1 MSTGVTTVRCFHSG
15 LFSFGGV
22 SSGLEQQQRRPL
34 PAAETGRSCWGSVL
48 IFQSPAKGLRKNQQT
63 QPVRRRTSG
72 SVSNQPSGLLLS
84 PRVPIFRNVYRGD
97 YCPAGEYDFNFAF
110 GATAF
115 AERSVAMKAPVGL
128 LSGRAVCVSRWRGFA
143 PTSSA
148 ERSKRIFTG
157 RGVTANRQ
165 LTRSATVSE
174 RNKRC
179 KCHFPLRPLCENA
192 TPGRPQSAR
201 RCSIL

>member
-1 MSTGVTTVRCFHSG
+1 MTTVRCFHSG

-148 ERSKRIFTG
+148 ERSKRLFTG
-157 RGVTANRQ
+157 GVVAANGIC
-165 LTRSATVSE
+165 SAAFCESAALRLAASPSPSVRFAHCHLSQRERPWHGGTVS
-174 RNKRC
+174 
-179 KCHFPLRPLCENA
+179 
-192 TPGRPQSAR
+192 G
-201 RCSIL
+201 

>member
-1 MSTGVTTVRCFHSG
+1 MGSSPTGHPTKKSAVALQRRIF
-15 LFSFGGV
+15 LFGGV
-22 SSGLEQQQRRPL
+22 SSGLEQGGGAKRRN
-34 PAAETGRSCWGSVL
+34 
-48 IFQSPAKGLRKNQQT
+48 QSP
-63 QPVRRRTSG
+63 SG
-72 SVSNQPSGLLLS
+72 ALIS

-97 YCPAGEYDFNFAF
+97 YCPLFSQRIFYLAGCPVGSNRAAAQSDAI
-110 GATAF
+110 
-115 AERSVAMKAPVGL
+115 KAPVGL
-128 LSGRAVCVSRWRGFA
+128 LSGRAVCASRWKGFA
-143 PTSSA
+143 LTSSA

>member
-1 MSTGVTTVRCFHSG
+1 MGSSPTGHPTKKSAVALQRRIF
-15 LFSFGGV
+15 LFGGV
-22 SSGLEQQQRRPL
+22 SSGLEQGGGAKRRN
-34 PAAETGRSCWGSVL
+34 
-48 IFQSPAKGLRKNQQT
+48 QSP
-63 QPVRRRTSG
+63 SG
-72 SVSNQPSGLLLS
+72 ALIS

-97 YCPAGEYDFNFAF
+97 YCPVGEYDFKCPPLCSGHLQRNNYFNFAF

-128 LSGRAVCVSRWRGFA
+128 LSGKAVCVSRWRGFA

>member
-1 MSTGVTTVRCFHSG
+1 MVGCPV
-15 LFSFGGV
+15 
-22 SSGLEQQQRRPL
+22 GLEQQQRRPL

-48 IFQSPAKGLRKNQQT
+48 IFQSPVRGLRKNQQT

-97 YCPAGEYDFNFAF
+97 YCPVGEYDFKCPPLCSGHLQRNNYFNFAF